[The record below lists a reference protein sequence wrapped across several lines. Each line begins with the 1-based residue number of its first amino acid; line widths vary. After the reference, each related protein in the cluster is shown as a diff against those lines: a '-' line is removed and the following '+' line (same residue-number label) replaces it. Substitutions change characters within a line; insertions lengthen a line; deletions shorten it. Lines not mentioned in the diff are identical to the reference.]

1 MRKHFA
7 DGVDVCAVAN
17 QQSSVC
23 VAEAVKGDFLLDSGI
38 F

>member
-7 DGVDVCAVAN
+7 DGVDVCTVAN
-17 QQSSVC
+17 QQSSIGM
-23 VAEAVKGDFLLDSGI
+23 AEAVESNLFLDSGI